1 MRVCEGTGK
10 MSGRPPPHSL
20 LDAERKAT
28 RGGGGRGAGVGESK
42 G

>member
-28 RGGGGRGAGVGESK
+28 RRGGGEGWSGGK
-42 G
+42 